1 MSLPLIHTNKVQ
13 TMKIITSIIFIFM
26 AFSATLMPACFGI
39 ESPKTDFSLKTAQ
52 KDIQFTAFKTTA
64 KVGVKG
70 WFKKIDILTGGQ
82 GSTIREAV
90 HQTSFS
96 IPVSSLFTN
105 EASRDLKIKTFF
117 FGAMEDTSLLSGQL
131 IIKDETSG
139 ILTIQ
144 MNDVSNDLPFTYTID
159 KNSFR
164 LNATMNID
172 LWFVQSALS
181 SLNKVC
187 RDLHKG
193 SDGISRTW
201 PEVDLQASILFQ

>member
-1 MSLPLIHTNKVQ
+1 
-13 TMKIITSIIFIFM
+13 
-26 AFSATLMPACFGI
+26 
-39 ESPKTDFSLKTAQ
+39 
-52 KDIQFTAFKTTA
+52 
-64 KVGVKG
+64 
-70 WFKKIDILTGGQ
+70 
-82 GSTIREAV
+82 
-90 HQTSFS
+90 
-96 IPVSSLFTN
+96 
-105 EASRDLKIKTFF
+105 
-117 FGAMEDTSLLSGQL
+117 MEDTSLLSGQL
-131 IIKDETSG
+131 FIKDETSG
-139 ILTIQ
+139 TLTIQ